1 MPEIKLEEFE
11 RKIKVRK
18 MRLEDF
24 ADLVAM
30 QALCFPGMQPWE
42 RAQIESQLRL
52 FPDGQLVVEYD
63 GDIVASS
70 SSLIVDHDDYAEWHD
85 FGKISDGGYIRN
97 HTDKGDTL
105 YGIEM
110 MVHPE
115 YRGLRLSRRLYDAR
129 KGLVHDRNLRRI
141 IIGGRIPGYRH
152 YADKMSA
159 REYVEAVM
167 RKSAYDPVLTAQVA
181 NGFALKRLIPG
192 YMPGDEQSR
201 GYATFLEWSNV
212 DYVPQR
218 PRRFQPVSLVRICVV
233 QYQLRAID
241 EFDEFA
247 TQCAFFVDVASDNRA
262 DFVVFPELFTTQLLS
277 IFEKARRPGGAERK
291 LAELAPQ
298 YLTLFSGLAVKHNV
312 NIVGGSMF
320 TVEDDHLYNAAYL
333 FRRDG
338 TLERQVKLHVTQ
350 AETKWWGLAPGDR
363 LDVFQTDAGRVA
375 ILLGNDIE
383 YPELARIAASRGP
396 SFSSS
401 PSPPT
406 SAPATSGCG
415 PAPRPGPSR
424 TTSTSPSPAVSAT
437 SPSSRTWT
445 STTPSPGSTPRR
457 TSPSLATAS
466 PPSARP
472 TSRP

>member
-1 MPEIKLEEFE
+1 M
-11 RKIKVRK
+11 
-18 MRLEDF
+18 
-24 ADLVAM
+24 
-30 QALCFPGMQPWE
+30 
-42 RAQIESQLRL
+42 
-52 FPDGQLVVEYD
+52 
-63 GDIVASS
+63 
-70 SSLIVDHDDYAEWHD
+70 DHDDYAEWHD

-167 RKSAYDPVLTAQVA
+167 RKSAYDPVLTAQIA

-277 IFEKARRPGGAERK
+277 IFEKARRPGGAEPKARRARASIPDS
-291 LAELAPQ
+291 LQRPRGQAQRQHRRRIDVHRRGRPSLQRRLPLPPGRNPGASGQAPRHPGGDQ
-298 YLTLFSGLAVKHNV
+298 V
-312 NIVGGSMF
+312 VGPRARGSP
-320 TVEDDHLYNAAYL
+320 
-333 FRRDG
+333 RRLPDRRG
-338 TLERQVKLHVTQ
+338 PRGDPPRQRHRVS
-350 AETKWWGLAPGDR
+350 R
-363 LDVFQTDAGRVA
+363 AGGA
-375 ILLGNDIE
+375 
-383 YPELARIAASRGP
+383 IAASKGAELLFVPFSADERSGYLRVRTCAQARAIENDVYVAIAPCVGNLPFVANVDGP
-396 SFSSS
+396 YAQSGIYTPADFSF
-401 PSPPT
+401 PRDGI
-406 SAPATSGCG
+406 AAECPANIETLIVTDVDLEIL
-415 PAPRPGPSR
+415 SR
-424 TTSTSPSPAVSAT
+424 HRSVGVSLNW
-437 SPSSRTWT
+437 SE
-445 STTPSPGSTPRR
+445 PRR
-457 TSPSLATAS
+457 DLYRVHYQEDGESHVI
-466 PPSARP
+466 
-472 TSRP
+472 